1 MSQAYNLDALRP
13 LSLFSPDVR
22 LQQVTVAV
30 APHQVDWIA
39 QDHGRQ
45 AEVIF
50 VLCSPRGEVLL
61 VNKAVYPAGTYRLP
75 TGGLQAGETPQEAAI
90 REIYEET
97 GYRVAEP
104 RLLGVVDYT
113 MHWTDQPGDAAFVSY
128 VFTAEVDS
136 AQAPSAVQM
145 GEVDGYRW
153 VPAQELDAVAT
164 HLRNLPQDW
173 VYWGRFRAVSYE
185 FIRCGIMQYNRDVSH
200 RLVAGR

>member
-1 MSQAYNLDALRP
+1 MTQSYDLDTLRLMSVFA
-13 LSLFSPDVR
+13 PDVR

-30 APHQVDWIA
+30 APQQVNWIA
-39 QDHGRQ
+39 QEQGRQ

-50 VLCSPRGEVLL
+50 VLRNDADEVLL
-61 VNKAVYPAGTYRLP
+61 VNKTSYPTGTFRLP
-75 TGGLQAGETPQEAAI
+75 TGGLNTGETPQEAAI

-128 VFTAEVDS
+128 VFTAAVDR
-136 AQAPSAVQM
+136 AQIPSAVHA
-145 GEVDGYRW
+145 GEVDDFRW
-153 VPAQELDAVAT
+153 VPAQDLEVVAT
-164 HLRNLPQDW
+164 HLRNLPPDW

-185 FIRCGIMQYNRDVSH
+185 FIRCGIMH
-200 RLVAGR
+200 IIEM